1 MESKESA
8 RFAADRITEIA
19 SNKGISV
26 NKLLANAGLKKS
38 VVDRMKLGSMPSSEK
53 LAAIAAELDVPMEY
67 IVGSGV
73 FAKWDLI
80 LEHKGAI
87 LSSISSMM
95 GDLSK
100 TLCNGVD
107 NLSLAKLVWAFGVDI
122 DMGSDPSGVE
132 ILVTSPFPDYGPEQ
146 ESLSGS
152 SSNTGSPET
161 KKELTQEMTPDELEV
176 LELFRALPYK
186 EQQRAIGRLQTLV
199 EVSQENNPQKATG
212 AQSSGG
218 KAV

>member
-132 ILVTSPFPDYGPEQ
+132 IFVTSPFLVYGPEQ

-152 SSNTGSPET
+152 SSNTGISET
-161 KKELTQEMTPDELEV
+161 KKEPTQEMTPDELEM
-176 LELFRALPYK
+176 LELFRTLPYR

-199 EVSQENNPQKATG
+199 EVSKEEGPQKATG
-212 AQSSGG
+212 AQPSGG